1 MNIIRASPIPYSKL
15 TIHEPLLVCIME
27 NLSFGNSEL
36 IWKKILKCK
45 QILFI
50 FLNSFYA
57 EMMFFYSPFYMKN
70 IIISDFLC
78 KNYCSTNCCL
88 SLSSS
93 SRSLCI
99 FKLFVSYAKEFYNR
113 IVQRGNMKV
122 VFPERD

>member
-1 MNIIRASPIPYSKL
+1 MNIIRAPYSKL

-27 NLSFGNSEL
+27 
-36 IWKKILKCK
+36 K
-45 QILFI
+45 FI
-50 FLNSFYA
+50 FWKFRVDLKENIKVQTNSFYFL
-57 EMMFFYSPFYMKN
+57 EFFLCRNDVFLFSILYEKYYYL
-70 IIISDFLC
+70 SDFLC

-93 SRSLCI
+93 SRSLCT